1 MLRSTVPPRR
11 SLSRPPAPRPSR
23 FFRPRLTAVVALVLL
38 PLVSVSAQGPH
49 APPRGVIAAEGGR
62 FVDPTDGS
70 TFRVAGAN
78 CYYLAYSSG
87 ADEGSYEHAWVEE
100 VLDEASSLGLN
111 VLRLW
116 AFQDQ
121 WWEGERA
128 LQPAPGTY
136 NERFLVALD
145 GLIARAAARGIRLL
159 LCLTN
164 YWEDYGARSPPRTAV
179 SFPPRPAHSPRPL
192 TQAGPSPTSSGP
204 TPQESAPPTAATCT
218 AAKISSPPTCV
229 ARGSSVSSPISSPA
243 STP

>member
-1 MLRSTVPPRR
+1 M
-11 SLSRPPAPRPSR
+11 
-23 FFRPRLTAVVALVLL
+23 L

-49 APPRGVIAAEGGR
+49 APPRGVIATEGGR

-70 TFRVAGAN
+70 TFHVAGAN

-128 LQPAPGTY
+128 
-136 NERFLVALD
+136 
-145 GLIARAAARGIRLL
+145 
-159 LCLTN
+159 
-164 YWEDYGARSPPRTAV
+164 RSPLLGRT
-179 SFPPRPAHSPRPL
+179 
-192 TQAGPSPTSSGP
+192 TSGS
-204 TPQESAPPTAATCT
+204 
-218 AAKISSPPTCV
+218 SSPST
-229 ARGSSVSSPISSPA
+229 VSSRERRRVA
-243 STP
+243 SAFCSV